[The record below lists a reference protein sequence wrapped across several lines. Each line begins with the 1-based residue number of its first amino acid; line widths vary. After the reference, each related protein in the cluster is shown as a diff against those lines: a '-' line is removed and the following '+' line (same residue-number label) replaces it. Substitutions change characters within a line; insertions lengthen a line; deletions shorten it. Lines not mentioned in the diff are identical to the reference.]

1 MSASMMVK
9 ELKSDL
15 MISSRMDKELRF
27 YLMSVSRMKNG
38 SKRRSLKASSK
49 C

>member
-1 MSASMMVK
+1 MSASMMVNG
-9 ELKSDL
+9 LKSGL
-15 MISSRMDKELRF
+15 TILSRMDKELRF

-38 SKRRSLKASSK
+38 SKRRSLKVSSK